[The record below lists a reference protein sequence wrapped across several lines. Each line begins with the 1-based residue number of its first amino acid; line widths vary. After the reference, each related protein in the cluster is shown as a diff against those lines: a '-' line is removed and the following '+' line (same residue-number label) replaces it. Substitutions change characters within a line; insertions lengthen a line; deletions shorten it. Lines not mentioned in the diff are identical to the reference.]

1 MSNIDN
7 VLEIK
12 DISMKNALTTMILLL
27 RQERKILFYW
37 ILSELNEPVNL
48 LC

>member
-1 MSNIDN
+1 MSNSDN

-12 DISMKNALTTMILLL
+12 DISIKNALTTMILLL

-37 ILSELNEPVNL
+37 FLSELS
-48 LC
+48 

>member
-12 DISMKNALTTMILLL
+12 DISIKNALTAMILLL

-37 ILSELNEPVNL
+37 FLSELN
-48 LC
+48 